1 MAYSLAQQWATPQT
15 AHRPGNT
22 LRLPQLWLQRLMWRS
37 ELAALDLDQMRDC
50 GLDPEA
56 VRSEANKP
64 FWRG

>member
-15 AHRPGNT
+15 AHATGTPF
-22 LRLPQLWLQRLMWRS
+22 RLPQIWLQRLMWRS
-37 ELAALDLDQMRDC
+37 ELAALDVDQMRDC

-56 VRSEANKP
+56 VRSEATKP

>member
-15 AHRPGNT
+15 AHRAGT
-22 LRLPQLWLQRLMWRS
+22 SFRLPQIWLQRLMWRS
-37 ELAALDLDQMRDC
+37 ELAELDIEQIRDC

-56 VRSEANKP
+56 VRSEAAKP